1 MDTFET
7 LDDSKLTNKDRE
19 DVLDA
24 LMWPTEK
31 RDGIIRGRTCA
42 DGRKKLSYI
51 KIEYYA
57 SLMVSLEAI
66 MITSAIESH

>member
-31 RDGIIRGRTCA
+31 RYGIIKGRTCA
-42 DGRKKLSYI
+42 DGRKNCH
-51 KIEYYA
+51 
-57 SLMVSLEAI
+57 
-66 MITSAIESH
+66 T

>member
-31 RDGIIRGRTCA
+31 RDGIIKGRTCA

-51 KIEYYA
+51 KIEY
-57 SLMVSLEAI
+57 SESPIVSLEDI
-66 MITSAIESH
+66 IIT